1 MKKEEQE
8 EKIKMDFSTREDI
21 RSKTEFLYGRK
32 TPFKYV
38 RSGNS
43 FELYSAVWNCKSF
56 RKDFTAEDLQFIKKV
71 KRQAKNPDIIIKY
84 IDKDYQANSIEYIKV
99 NPNIK
104 VGDRFDNVICVD
116 INSAY
121 WVSAFQL
128 GIIDEPTYQKGKKI
142 NKIVR
147 LASLGSLAKK
157 TETFEFDGEK
167 MVKKSVERSYETENL
182 WYAIC
187 DKVGSLMSKLSK
199 EIGDDFITY
208 WVDGIYFVNTPENFQ
223 KITET
228 FKEEGYACKIEQVSN
243 IIFNESDFVIT
254 GATEVDKKVFCYAID
269 RNKAK
274 VKGAITRYL
283 EERELVAKANK
294 IMNSREPRKTTNK

>member
-1 MKKEEQE
+1 MNKE
-8 EKIKMDFSTREDI
+8 EKIKMDFSTTDDI

-32 TPFKYV
+32 TPFRYV
-38 RSGNS
+38 RTGNS
-43 FELYSAVWNCKSF
+43 YELYSSVWNCKSF
-56 RKDFTAEDLQFIKKV
+56 RKGFTSEDLQFIKKV

-84 IDKDYQANSIEYIKV
+84 IDKDYQANPIEYIKV
-99 NPNIK
+99 NENIK

-128 GIIDEPTYQKGKKI
+128 GIIDEEIYQKGKKI

-147 LASLGSLAKK
+147 LAALGSLAKK
-157 TETFEFDGEK
+157 TETFEFDGER
-167 MVKKSVERSYETENL
+167 MIKKTVERSYETENL
-182 WYAIC
+182 WFAIC

-199 EIGDDFITY
+199 RIGNDFITY
-208 WVDGIYFVNTPENFQ
+208 CVDGIYFVNTPENY
-223 KITET
+223 KIITET
-228 FKEEGYACKIEQVSN
+228 FKNEGYACKIEQVSS
-243 IIFNESDFVIT
+243 IVFNQSDFVIT
-254 GATEVDKKVFCYAID
+254 GATEIDKKVFCYAIE

-283 EERELVAKANK
+283 EEKELVEKANK
-294 IMNSREPRKTTNK
+294 IMNSREPRKIEKK

>member
-1 MKKEEQE
+1 MNKE
-8 EKIKMDFSTREDI
+8 EKIKMDFSTTDDI

-32 TPFKYV
+32 TPFRYV
-38 RSGNS
+38 RTGNS
-43 FELYSAVWNCKSF
+43 YELYSSVWNCKSF
-56 RKDFTAEDLQFIKKV
+56 RKGFTSEDLQFIKKV

-84 IDKDYQANSIEYIKV
+84 IDKDYQANPIEYIKV
-99 NPNIK
+99 NENIK

-128 GIIDEPTYQKGKKI
+128 GIIDEEIYQKGKKI

-147 LASLGSLAKK
+147 LAALGSLAKK
-157 TETFEFDGEK
+157 TETFEFDGER
-167 MVKKSVERSYETENL
+167 MIKKTVERSYETENL
-182 WYAIC
+182 WFAIC

-199 EIGDDFITY
+199 RIGNDFITY
-208 WVDGIYFVNTPENFQ
+208 WVDGIYFVNTPENY
-223 KITET
+223 KIITET
-228 FKEEGYACKIEQVSN
+228 FKNEGYACKIEQVSS
-243 IIFNESDFVIT
+243 IVFNQSDFVIT
-254 GATEVDKKVFCYAID
+254 GATEIDKKVFCYAIE

-283 EERELVAKANK
+283 EEKELVKKANK
-294 IMNSREPRKTTNK
+294 IMNSREPRKIEKK

>member
-1 MKKEEQE
+1 MNKE
-8 EKIKMDFSTREDI
+8 EKIKMDFSTTDDI

-32 TPFKYV
+32 TPFRYV
-38 RSGNS
+38 RTGNS
-43 FELYSAVWNCKSF
+43 YELYSSVWNCKSF
-56 RKDFTAEDLQFIKKV
+56 RKGFTSEDLQFIKKV

-84 IDKDYQANSIEYIKV
+84 IDKDYQANPIEYIKV
-99 NPNIK
+99 NENIK

-128 GIIDEPTYQKGKKI
+128 GIIDEEIYQKGKKI

-147 LASLGSLAKK
+147 LAALGSLAKK
-157 TETFEFDGEK
+157 TETFEFDGER
-167 MVKKSVERSYETENL
+167 MIKKTVERSYETENL
-182 WYAIC
+182 WFAIC

-199 EIGDDFITY
+199 RIGNDFITY
-208 WVDGIYFVNTPENFQ
+208 WVDGIYFVNTPENY
-223 KITET
+223 KIITET
-228 FKEEGYACKIEQVSN
+228 FKNEGYACKIEQVSS
-243 IIFNESDFVIT
+243 IVFNQSDFVIT
-254 GATEVDKKVFCYAID
+254 GATEIDKKVFCYAIE

-283 EERELVAKANK
+283 EEKELVEKANK
-294 IMNSREPRKTTNK
+294 IMNSREPRKIEKK

>member
-1 MKKEEQE
+1 MDKEE
-8 EKIKMDFSTREDI
+8 KVKMDFSTKEDI

-38 RSGNS
+38 RTGNS
-43 FELYSAVWNCKSF
+43 YELYSAVWNCKTF
-56 RKDFTAEDLQFIKKV
+56 RKGFTPEDLQFIKKV
-71 KRQAKNPDIIIKY
+71 KKYARNPEIIMKY
-84 IDKDYQANSIEYIKV
+84 IDKDYQEKPIEYIKV
-99 NPNIK
+99 NENVK

-121 WVSAFQL
+121 WVTAFQL

-142 NKIVR
+142 DKIVR

-157 TETFEFDGEK
+157 TETFEFDGERMIQK
-167 MVKKSVERSYETENL
+167 TVERSHETENL
-182 WYAIC
+182 WFAIC
-187 DKVGSLMSKLSK
+187 DKVGSLMSNLSK
-199 EIGDDFITY
+199 KIGNDFITY
-208 WVDGIYFVNTPENFQ
+208 WVDGIYFVNTPENY
-223 KITET
+223 KIITET
-228 FKEEGYACKIEQVSN
+228 FKAEGYACKIEQVSS
-243 IIFNESDFVIT
+243 IVFNESDFVIT

-283 EERELVAKANK
+283 EERDLVAKANK
-294 IMNSREPRKTTNK
+294 IMNTREPRKITRK

>member
-1 MKKEEQE
+1 MNKE
-8 EKIKMDFSTREDI
+8 EKIKMDFSTTDDI

-32 TPFKYV
+32 TPFRYV
-38 RSGNS
+38 RTGNS
-43 FELYSAVWNCKSF
+43 YELYSSVWNCKSF
-56 RKDFTAEDLQFIKKV
+56 RKGFTSEDLQFIKKV

-84 IDKDYQANSIEYIKV
+84 IDKDYQANPIEYIKV
-99 NPNIK
+99 NENIK

-128 GIIDEPTYQKGKKI
+128 GIIDEEIYQKGKKI

-147 LASLGSLAKK
+147 LAALGSLAKK
-157 TETFEFDGEK
+157 TETFEFDGER
-167 MVKKSVERSYETENL
+167 MIKKTVERSYETENL
-182 WYAIC
+182 WFSIC

-199 EIGDDFITY
+199 RIGNDFITY
-208 WVDGIYFVNTPENFQ
+208 WVDGIYFVNTPENY
-223 KITET
+223 KIITET
-228 FKEEGYACKIEQVSN
+228 FKNEGYACKIEQVSS
-243 IIFNESDFVIT
+243 IVFNQSDFVIT
-254 GATEVDKKVFCYAID
+254 GATEIDKKVFCYAIE

-283 EERELVAKANK
+283 EEKELVEKANK
-294 IMNSREPRKTTNK
+294 IMNSREPRKIEKK

>member
-1 MKKEEQE
+1 MNKE
-8 EKIKMDFSTREDI
+8 EKIKMDFSTTDDI

-32 TPFKYV
+32 TPFRYV
-38 RSGNS
+38 RTGNS
-43 FELYSAVWNCKSF
+43 YELYSSVWNCKSF
-56 RKDFTAEDLQFIKKV
+56 RKGFTSEDLQFIKKV

-84 IDKDYQANSIEYIKV
+84 IDKDYQANPIEYIKV
-99 NPNIK
+99 NENIK

-128 GIIDEPTYQKGKKI
+128 GIIDEEIYQKGKKI

-147 LASLGSLAKK
+147 LAALGSLAKK
-157 TETFEFDGEK
+157 TETFEFDGER
-167 MVKKSVERSYETENL
+167 MIKKTVERSYETENL
-182 WYAIC
+182 WFAIC

-199 EIGDDFITY
+199 RIGNDFITY
-208 WVDGIYFVNTPENFQ
+208 WVDGIYFVNTPENF
-223 KITET
+223 KIITET
-228 FKEEGYACKIEQVSN
+228 FKNEGYACKIEQVSS
-243 IIFNESDFVIT
+243 IVFNQSDFVIT
-254 GATEVDKKVFCYAID
+254 GATEIDKKVFCYAIE

-283 EERELVAKANK
+283 EEKELVKKANK
-294 IMNSREPRKTTNK
+294 IMNSREPRKIEKKY